1 MRDSFRT
8 IIATLCGLL
17 AGLGFMSNVQSMPG
31 SFTTDVSASPYQFA
45 VGDAPRATTDGY
57 DGATAS
63 RHRRSASGHIRPE
76 DKVLDRTGRQ
86 RLSSNAMDLHRNAI
100 LFAWAI
106 RRHLDYTTIYD
117 FQPLTGDDGLN
128 RDLRDLMERDN
139 RPENCD
145 IGGRHSWQRM
155 RRLAEV
161 RKLLDGDCGLM
172 TLRSGHLQ
180 GVESHMIR
188 NPMLRARR
196 DQARWDSGVKLGPG
210 RKAVAYCIGERDE
223 FGKEDERTVA
233 QSQLMLLG
241 AFEGRF
247 DQIRGISPV
256 AGALNEFR
264 DVYETKDLMA
274 AKVKLDQIFGVAF
287 MRDQGAESLADEFG
301 TDGDTEGET
310 EDDSDAEPA
319 APPSYDLGQGVKGFD
334 LDKDEK
340 IELIHSSNP
349 STQTQQFLELSIA
362 IAIKA
367 LDLPFNF
374 FDESSTNF
382 FGSKA
387 AWIQYDRA
395 CDHKRADQLELH
407 RKYTIWRMTRWM
419 LPTDF
424 SGTGEIILPRSM
436 DLKDVKWK
444 WVPRGM
450 PWWNPNEEL
459 TVDLMAAAAGLKT
472 LQQICDERGLGIWTD
487 NLKGLSAEFARAKE
501 LGFTLAF
508 QPQKLPLSLSFGA
521 PTMNPDGSKPKA
533 SGGRKSPDKQPV
545 DATEEE
551 TQEIVPA

>member
-1 MRDSFRT
+1 
-8 IIATLCGLL
+8 
-17 AGLGFMSNVQSMPG
+17 MSSVQSMPG
-31 SFTTDVSASPYQFA
+31 SFSADVSASPYQFA
-45 VGDAPRATTDGY
+45 VGDAPQRSDGY
-57 DGATAS
+57 DATLTS
-63 RHRRSASGHIRPE
+63 RNRRSASGVIRPE
-76 DKVLDRTGRQ
+76 DKVLDRTARV
-86 RLSSNAMDLHRNAI
+86 RLSSNSMDLHRNAI

-106 RRHLDYTTIYD
+106 RRHLDYTTIFD
-117 FQPLTGDDGLN
+117 FQPLTGDDGMN

-145 IGGRHSWQRM
+145 VGGRHSWNRL

-161 RKLLDGDCGLM
+161 RKLLDGDCGFL
-172 TLRSGHLQ
+172 TLRSGMLQ
-180 GVESHMIR
+180 GVESHMVK
-188 NPMLRARR
+188 NPAMQVRA

-210 RKAVAYCIGERDE
+210 RRAVAYCLTDRDQYGMLHER
-223 FGKEDERTVA
+223 VVP
-233 QSQLMLLG
+233 QSQFFMLG

-264 DVYETKDLMA
+264 DVYETKELIN

-287 MRDQGAESLADEFG
+287 MRDQGAGSLAEEFG
-301 TDGDTEGET
+301 TDGATESET
-310 EDDSDAEPA
+310 ENATDAEPS
-319 APPSYDLGQGVKGFD
+319 APPSYDLGQGIKGFD

-349 STQTQQFLELSIA
+349 STQSQKFLELSIA

-374 FDESSTNF
+374 FNEASTNF

-387 AWIQYDRA
+387 AWIQYDRSCVA
-395 CDHKRADQLELH
+395 KREDQLELH
-407 RKYTIWRMTRWM
+407 RRYTIWRMTRWM

-424 SGTGEIILPRSM
+424 GGTGEIVLPRSM
-436 DLKDVKWK
+436 DLKDVNWK

-450 PWWNPNEEL
+450 PWWNPQEEL

-487 NLKGLSAEFARAKE
+487 NLKGLSAEFEIAKS

-508 QPQKLPLSLSFGA
+508 QPQKLPLSLSFGVPA
-521 PTMNPDGSKPKA
+521 MLPDGSKPKT
-533 SGGRKSPDKQPV
+533 GKGKSKPV
-545 DATEEE
+545 EVDPAEED
-551 TQEIVPA
+551 TQEIVA

>member
-1 MRDSFRT
+1 MRRAVAIQFTACFS
-8 IIATLCGLL
+8 GLL
-17 AGLGFMSNVQSMPG
+17 AGILLMSTLQSMPG
-31 SFTTDVSASPYQFA
+31 TYTATVSANPYQFA
-45 VGDAPRATTDGY
+45 VGDAPIHVDGY
-57 DGATAS
+57 DAANSS
-63 RHRRSASGHIRPE
+63 RNRRSSSGQIRPE
-76 DKVLDRTGRQ
+76 DKILDRTGRT

-106 RRHLDYTTIYD
+106 RRHLDYTTIFD

-128 RDLRDLMERDN
+128 RELRELMERDS

-145 IGGRHSWQRM
+145 VGGRHSWNRM

-161 RKLLDGDCGLM
+161 RKLLDGDCGFL
-172 TLRSGHLQ
+172 TLRNGLLQ

-188 NPMLRARR
+188 NPAMSREDISRWEQGIKLAAGRR
-196 DQARWDSGVKLGPG
+196 
-210 RKAVAYCIGERDE
+210 AVAYCLTDRDQHGLPYERVVPAGQ
-223 FGKEDERTVA
+223 FF
-233 QSQLMLLG
+233 LLG

-264 DVYETKDLMA
+264 DVYETKELIN

-287 MRDQGAESLADEFG
+287 MRDQGADSLADEFG
-301 TDGDTEGET
+301 TDGDTESEEESD
-310 EDDSDAEPA
+310 EDPS
-319 APPSYDLGQGVKGFD
+319 APPSYDLGQGIKGFD

-349 STQTQQFLELSIA
+349 STQSQEFLQLSIA

-387 AWIQYDRA
+387 AWIQYDRSCFA
-395 CDHKRADQLELH
+395 KREDQLELH
-407 RKYTIWRMTRWM
+407 RRYTIWRTIRWM
-419 LPTDF
+419 MPRTF
-424 SGTGEIILPRSM
+424 GGTAEIVLPRSM
-436 DLKDVKWK
+436 TLDDVKWR
-444 WVPRGM
+444 WVSRGM

-472 LQQICDERGLGIWTD
+472 LQQICDERGLGIWTE
-487 NLKGLSAEFARAKE
+487 NLKGLSAEFAAAQN
-501 LGFTLAF
+501 LGFQLAF
-508 QPQKLPLSLSFGA
+508 QPAKLPLSLSFGA
-521 PTMNPDGSKPKA
+521 PANVAETKPKRGPTNRPA
-533 SGGRKSPDKQPV
+533 AGTDPAAAD
-545 DATEEE
+545 TEPAD
-551 TQEIVPA
+551 TQETAA

>member
-1 MRDSFRT
+1 MRGFY
-8 IIATLCGLL
+8 ILNILL
-17 AGLGFMSNVQSMPG
+17 AGLISMSVQSMPG
-31 SFTTDVSASPYQFA
+31 TFTATVSANPYQFA
-45 VGDAPRATTDGY
+45 VGDAPKVVDGY
-57 DGATAS
+57 DATQNT
-63 RHRRSASGHIRPE
+63 RNRRMTSGNIRPE

-86 RLSSNAMDLHRNAI
+86 RLASNAMDLHRNAI

-106 RRHLDYTTIYD
+106 RRHLDYTTIFD
-117 FQPLTGDDGLN
+117 FQPLTGDDSLN

-161 RKLLDGDCGLM
+161 RKLLDGDCGILQ
-172 TLRSGHLQ
+172 LRGAKVQ
-180 GVESHMIR
+180 GIESHNIR
-188 NPMLRARR
+188 NPQMMARN
-196 DQARWDSGVKLGPG
+196 DIARWDSGCKLAAG
-210 RKAVAYCIGERDE
+210 RRAVAYCLGDRDQYGLPTER
-223 FGKEDERTVA
+223 VVPA
-233 QSQLMLLG
+233 SQLMLLG

-247 DQIRGISPV
+247 DQCRGISPI

-264 DVYETKDLMA
+264 DVYETKELIN

-287 MRDQGAESLADEFG
+287 MRDQGAESLAEEFG
-301 TDGDTEGET
+301 IDGDTE
-310 EDDSDAEPA
+310 AEADTTDEEPS
-319 APPSYDLGQGVKGFD
+319 APPSYDLGQGIKGFD

-340 IELIHSSNP
+340 IELIQSSNP
-349 STQTQQFLELSIA
+349 STQTQSFLELSIA

-374 FDESSTNF
+374 FSESSTNF

-387 AWIQYDRA
+387 AWIQYDRSCIA
-395 CDHKRADQLELH
+395 KREDQLELH
-407 RKYTIWRMTRWM
+407 RRYTIWRMTNWM
-419 LPTDF
+419 LPSDF
-424 SGTGEIILPRSM
+424 GGTGEIVLPRSM

-459 TVDLMAAAAGLKT
+459 TIDLMAAAAGLKT

-487 NLKGLSAEFARAKE
+487 NLKGLSAEFEIAKS

-508 QPQKLPLSLSFGA
+508 QPQKLPLSLSFGT
-521 PTMNPDGSKPKA
+521 PGMNPDGSKPKA
-533 SGGRKSPDKQPV
+533 QRSKAAATAV
-545 DATEEE
+545 DATEEQ
-551 TQEIVPA
+551 TQEIVAT

>member
-1 MRDSFRT
+1 MRALFRIT
-8 IIATLCGLL
+8 ILL
-17 AGLGFMSNVQSMPG
+17 SGCLAMSVQQLPG
-31 SFTTDVSASPYQFA
+31 TFTANVSASPYHFA
-45 VGDAPRATTDGY
+45 VGDAPRLVDGY
-57 DGATAS
+57 DAVTTS
-63 RHRRSASGHIRPE
+63 KHRRSVSGVIRPE

-106 RRHLDYTTIYD
+106 RRHLDYTTIFD
-117 FQPLTGDDGLN
+117 FQPLTGDDSMN

-145 IGGRHSWQRM
+145 VGGRHSWQRL

-161 RKLLDGDCGLM
+161 RKLLDGDCGILQ
-172 TLRSGHLQ
+172 LRSRKVQ
-180 GVESHMIR
+180 GIESHMVR
-188 NPMLRARR
+188 NPTMTRT
-196 DQARWDSGVKLGPG
+196 DITRWDSGVKLAPG
-210 RKAVAYCIGERDE
+210 RRAVAYCLQDRDQTGQPYERVVPA
-223 FGKEDERTVA
+223 G
-233 QSQLMLLG
+233 QYMMLG

-247 DQIRGISPV
+247 DQVRGISPI

-264 DVYETKDLMA
+264 DVYETKELMA

-287 MRDQGAESLADEFG
+287 MRDQAAGSLAEEFG
-301 TDGDTEGET
+301 TDGDTE
-310 EDDSDAEPA
+310 AEAEADPNDEPS
-319 APPSYDLGQGVKGFD
+319 APPSYDLGQGIKGFD

-340 IELIHSSNP
+340 VELIQSSNP
-349 STQTQQFLELSIA
+349 STQTQAFLELSIA

-374 FDESSTNF
+374 FSESSTNF

-387 AWIQYDRA
+387 AWIQYDRSCIA
-395 CDHKRADQLELH
+395 KREDQLELH
-407 RKYTIWRMTRWM
+407 RRYTIWRMMGWM
-419 LPTDF
+419 MPTDMG
-424 SGTGEIILPRSM
+424 GTGEIVLPRSM

-487 NLKGLSAEFARAKE
+487 NLKGLSAEFETAKS

-508 QPQKLPLSLSFGA
+508 QPQKLPLSLSFGTPA
-521 PTMNPDGSKPKA
+521 MNPDGSKPKGTA
-533 SGGRKSPDKQPV
+533 KPVKGAV
-545 DATEEE
+545 DATEEQ
-551 TQEIVPA
+551 TQEIVHA

>member
-1 MRDSFRT
+1 MRDPAF
-8 IIATLCGLL
+8 LKLLL
-17 AGLGFMSNVQSMPG
+17 AGLIAMSVQSMPG
-31 SFTTDVSASPYQFA
+31 TYTATVSANPYQFA
-45 VGDAPRATTDGY
+45 VGDRPQTVDGY
-57 DGATAS
+57 DAVQTTKN
-63 RHRRSASGHIRPE
+63 RRTVSGNIRPE

-106 RRHLDYTTIYD
+106 RRHLDYTTIFD

-145 IGGRHSWQRM
+145 VGGRHSWQRM

-161 RKLLDGDCGLM
+161 RKLLDGDCGILQ
-172 TLRSGHLQ
+172 LRGGKVQ
-180 GVESHMIR
+180 GLESHQIR
-188 NPMLRARR
+188 NPQLLARA
-196 DQARWDSGVKLGPG
+196 DMARWEQGVKLAAG
-210 RKAVAYCIGERDE
+210 RRAVSYCLGDRDQYGQATERVISA
-223 FGKEDERTVA
+223 T
-233 QSQLMLLG
+233 QLMLLG

-247 DQIRGISPV
+247 DQIRGISPI

-264 DVYETKDLMA
+264 DVYETKELMA

-287 MRDQGAESLADEFG
+287 LRDQGAGSLADEFG
-301 TDGDTEGET
+301 TDGDTESET
-310 EDDSDAEPA
+310 DTDQEPT
-319 APPSYDLGQGVKGFD
+319 APPSYDLGQGIKGFD

-340 IELIHSSNP
+340 IELIQSSNP
-349 STQTQQFLELSIA
+349 STQTQSFLELSIA

-374 FDESSTNF
+374 FSESSTNF

-387 AWIQYDRA
+387 AWIQYDRS
-395 CDHKRADQLELH
+395 CISKREDQLELH
-407 RKYTIWRMTRWM
+407 RRYTIWRMFRWM
-419 LPTDF
+419 MPADF
-424 SGTGEIILPRSM
+424 GGTGEIVLPRSM
-436 DLKDVKWK
+436 DMVDVKWK

-487 NLKGLSAEFARAKE
+487 NLKGLSAEFETAKS

-508 QPQKLPLSLSFGA
+508 QPQKLPLSLSFGTA
-521 PTMNPDGSKPKA
+521 TMNPDGSKPKKPA
-533 SGGRKSPDKQPV
+533 KPAVENTPAKPAAAESDNE
-545 DATEEE
+545 D

>member
-1 MRDSFRT
+1 MKFQISNFKF
-8 IIATLCGLL
+8 GLL
-17 AGLGFMSNVQSMPG
+17 AGLVLMSGLQSMPG
-31 SFTTDVSASPYQFA
+31 AYCADVSASPYQFA
-45 VGDAPRATTDGY
+45 VGDAPQRADGY
-57 DGATAS
+57 DATTSS
-63 RHRRSASGHIRPE
+63 RNRRSASGTIRPE
-76 DKVLDRTGRQ
+76 DKVLDRTGRT

-106 RRHLDYTTIYD
+106 RRHLDYTTIFD
-117 FQPLTGDDGLN
+117 FQPLTGDDGMN

-145 IGGRHSWQRM
+145 VGGRHSWNRM

-161 RKLLDGDCGLM
+161 RKLLDGDCGILQ
-172 TLRSGHLQ
+172 LRGGKVQ
-180 GVESHMIR
+180 GVESHMVR
-188 NPMLRARR
+188 NPTMSRN
-196 DQARWDSGVKLGPG
+196 DIARWEQGVKLAPG
-210 RKAVAYCIGERDE
+210 RRAVAYCLNDRDNLGLPTERVVSA
-223 FGKEDERTVA
+223 G
-233 QSQLMLLG
+233 QLMLLG

-264 DVYETKDLMA
+264 DVYETKELIN

-287 MRDQGAESLADEFG
+287 MRDQGAGSLAEEFG
-301 TDGDTEGET
+301 TDGATESET
-310 EDDSDAEPA
+310 EDETDEEAS
-319 APPSYDLGQGVKGFD
+319 APPSYDLGQGIKGFD

-349 STQTQQFLELSIA
+349 STQSQAFLELSIA

-374 FDESSTNF
+374 FNEASTNF

-387 AWIQYDRA
+387 AWIQYDRS
-395 CDHKRADQLELH
+395 CISKREDQLELH
-407 RKYTIWRMTRWM
+407 RRYTIWRMTRWM
-419 LPTDF
+419 FPTDF
-424 SGTGEIILPRSM
+424 GGTGEIVLPRSM

-450 PWWNPNEEL
+450 PWWNPQEEL

-487 NLKGLSAEFARAKE
+487 NLKGLSAEFETAKS

-508 QPQKLPLSLSFGA
+508 QPQKLPLSLSFGTPA
-521 PTMNPDGSKPKA
+521 MNPDGSKPKT
-533 SGGRKSPDKQPV
+533 GKPKGKPV
-545 DATEEE
+545 EPEPVEEDS
-551 TQEIVPA
+551 QEIVA

>member
-1 MRDSFRT
+1 
-8 IIATLCGLL
+8 
-17 AGLGFMSNVQSMPG
+17 MSNVQSMPG
-31 SFTTDVSASPYQFA
+31 SFTADVSASPYQFA
-45 VGDAPRATTDGY
+45 VGDAPRIVDGY
-57 DGATAS
+57 DSTQS
-63 RHRRSASGHIRPE
+63 SKNRRSASGVIRPE
-76 DKVLDRTGRQ
+76 DKVLDRTGRL
-86 RLSSNAMDLHRNAI
+86 RLSSNSMDLHRNAI

-106 RRHLDYTTIYD
+106 RRHLDYTTIFD

-145 IGGRHSWQRM
+145 VGGRHSWQRL

-161 RKLLDGDCGLM
+161 RKLLDGDCGML
-172 TLRSGHLQ
+172 TLRNRKLQ
-180 GVESHMIR
+180 GVESHMIKNPSMLIR
-188 NPMLRARR
+188 N
-196 DQARWDSGVKLGPG
+196 DQNRWDQGVKLAAG
-210 RKAVAYCIGERDE
+210 RRAVAYCLTDRDQFGRTNER
-223 FGKEDERTVA
+223 VVPA
-233 QSQLMLLG
+233 SQFMMLG

-247 DQIRGISPV
+247 DQIRGISPI

-264 DVYETKDLMA
+264 DVYETKELMA

-287 MRDQGAESLADEFG
+287 MRDQSAKSLADEFG
-301 TDGDTEGET
+301 IDGDTESET
-310 EDDSDAEPA
+310 ESDDEPT
-319 APPSYDLGQGVKGFD
+319 APPSYDLGQGIKGFD
-334 LDKDEK
+334 IDKDEK
-340 IELIHSSNP
+340 IELIQSSNP
-349 STQTQQFLELSIA
+349 SSQTQAFLELSIA

-374 FDESSTNF
+374 FSESSTNF

-387 AWIQYDRA
+387 AWIQYDRS
-395 CDHKRADQLELH
+395 CIQKREDQLELH
-407 RKYTIWRMTRWM
+407 RRYTIWRMTGWM

-424 SGTGEIILPRSM
+424 GGTAEVVLPRSM
-436 DLKDVKWK
+436 TLEEIKWK

-487 NLKGLSAEFARAKE
+487 NLKGLSAEFEVAKS

-521 PTMNPDGSKPKA
+521 AAMNPDGSKPKPGKPKA
-533 SGGRKSPDKQPV
+533 KAAAAI
-545 DATEEE
+545 DAPEEE

>member
-1 MRDSFRT
+1 
-8 IIATLCGLL
+8 
-17 AGLGFMSNVQSMPG
+17 MSNVQSMPG
-31 SFTTDVSASPYQFA
+31 SFTADVSASPYQFA
-45 VGDAPRATTDGY
+45 VGDAPRATSDGY
-57 DGATAS
+57 DGAGTS

-106 RRHLDYTTIYD
+106 RRHLDYTTLYD
-117 FQPLTGDDGLN
+117 FQPLTGDDSLN
-128 RDLRDLMERDN
+128 HDLRDLMERDN

-145 IGGRHSWQRM
+145 VGGRHSWQRM

-188 NPMLRARR
+188 NPILQARR
-196 DQARWDSGVKLGPG
+196 DQPRWDSGVKLGPG
-210 RKAVAYCIGERDE
+210 RKAVAYCCADRDE
-223 FGKEDERTVA
+223 YGADKERVIS
-233 QSQLMLLG
+233 QSQLFLLG

-247 DQIRGISPV
+247 DQVRGISPV

-287 MRDQGAESLADEFG
+287 MRDQGAGSLADEFG

-340 IELIHSSNP
+340 IQLIHSQNP
-349 STQTQQFLELSIA
+349 SSQTQEFLQLSIA

-374 FDESSTNF
+374 FDESATNF

-387 AWIQYDRA
+387 AWIQYDRS
-395 CDHKRADQLELH
+395 CVSKREDQLELH
-407 RKYTIWRMTRWM
+407 RRYTIWRTTRWM

-424 SGTGEIILPRSM
+424 GGTGEIILPRSM

-450 PWWNPNEEL
+450 PGWNSNDEL
-459 TVDLMAAAAGLKT
+459 MVDMMAVAAGLKT
-472 LQQICDERGLGIWTD
+472 LQQVCDERNLGIWTD
-487 NLKGLSAEFARAKE
+487 NLKGLAAEFERAKE

-508 QPQKLPLSLSFGA
+508 QPQKLPLSLSFGTA
-521 PTMNPDGSKPKA
+521 SMNPDGSKPKPKA
-533 SGGRKSPDKQPV
+533 SKPASTPEP
-545 DATEEE
+545 AEE